1 MAERLDSTVAL
12 ITGASSGIGLA
23 TARVLAEAGAS
34 VAIVARRVD
43 RLEGLADELTSAG
56 SKVLRIEADLTNR
69 AEAEAVVQRTI
80 EQLGRLDTVINN
92 AGVMLNGGS
101 IESSIEEWERM
112 VDLNVKGLMYVTKA
126 ALPHLLEAAQD
137 SPRGVADVVNISSIA
152 GRFARATAA
161 IYNATKFGVVAAT
174 EAWRQEFTARN
185 LRFSV
190 VEPGL
195 TDTELF
201 SHQQQATQDMHDR
214 QWGNVEKLHAEDI
227 ADAIAYIVQSP
238 RRVAINEILIRPTD
252 QV

>member
-174 EAWRQEFTARN
+174 EAWRQEFTARD

-201 SHQQQATQDMHDR
+201 SHQQQATQDMYDR

-227 ADAIAYIVQSP
+227 ADAIAYIVRSP